1 MTDEANAFDDV
12 ERAVE
17 KIIEIQLETI
27 KELDEMDV
35 DVTPWEADFLQG
47 VMNQLR
53 QEKRALSQGQIE
65 IVRRMCSQY
74 DVECDL

>member
-1 MTDEANAFDDV
+1 VTEYSDFDDV
-12 ERAVE
+12 EKAVE
-17 KIIEIQLETI
+17 KIIESQLETI
-27 KELDEMDV
+27 KELDDMDV

-65 IVRRMCSQY
+65 IVRRMCNQY